1 MFIDFNEQFEIKECS
16 FDIESNGRTDHQ
28 VMQAPKM
35 VIIQQF
41 LSLIQQAINTDIPVK
56 ITMATMIPVYSDKIA
71 GYRNMKSMLEFKNN
85 ACLDKGNM
93 QIVCSDLTN
102 KYICY
107 NAGGGW
113 EPASLNWYQEIGV
126 IQNESY
132 CG

>member
-16 FDIESNGRTDHQ
+16 FDIESNGHTDHQ

-41 LSLIQQAINTDIPVK
+41 LSLIQQAINTDIPVR

-85 ACLDKGNM
+85 ACLDKENM
-93 QIVCSDLTN
+93 
-102 KYICY
+102 
-107 NAGGGW
+107 
-113 EPASLNWYQEIGV
+113 
-126 IQNESY
+126 
-132 CG
+132 